1 MISKRFVDHSLKFDW
16 LFIVLV
22 LALMGCGITLVY
34 SATVFEEVPLKDAFW
49 FKQIVYFFC
58 GIIMAGALVFVRI
71 DWLKRAAVPLY
82 VVSLILLAVVLFF
95 AGDVVKGAGR
105 WIDLGVFKLQPSEFA
120 KIAYLLTISYW
131 LSRHPVSLHKVKTFA
146 VPFALFIVPFGLVLK
161 QPDLSTALVFIAV
174 TMVGFFFAGLSF
186 ADVFLI
192 VSPLLSVLFSHS
204 QSIQF
209 EVLWGLLICAVVFT
223 LVRRKLP
230 KILTG
235 LFLFANIL
243 AGYASTM
250 AWNMLE
256 PHQQKRVNTFLDP
269 MSDPLGD
276 GYQVLQSL
284 TAIGSGGVSGKGFG
298 NGTQTNLAF
307 LPEEHTD
314 FIFSVLGEQFGF
326 VGCAFVLVLYGLFLW
341 RATSICKRSADPFVT
356 LMVMGA
362 STIFLFHILVN
373 IAMTIGLMP
382 VTGLPLPFLS
392 YGGSFALTCMVL
404 VGFLLCLRYQ
414 EAADSLTEI
423 FCK

>member
-1 MISKRFVDHSLKFDW
+1 M
-16 LFIVLV
+16 FIALT
-22 LALMGCGITLVY
+22 LALMSVGVALVY
-34 SATVFEEVPLKDAFW
+34 SATIAEDASVVELFW
-49 FKQIVYFFC
+49 FKQIVYFVF
-58 GIIMAGALVFVRI
+58 GSVFAVALIFVRV
-71 DWLKRAAVPLY
+71 DWLKRAAIPLY
-82 VVSLILLAVVLFF
+82 ALALVLLVVVLFF

-105 WIDLGVFKLQPSEFA
+105 GIDLGIFKLQPSEFA
-120 KIAYLLTISYW
+120 KIAYLLIFSYW
-131 LSRHPVSLHKVKTFA
+131 LSKHPVSLYKMKTFV
-146 VPFALFIVPFGLVLK
+146 VPFFLFIVPFALVLK

-174 TMVGFFFAGLSF
+174 TMVGFFFAGLTLT
-186 ADVFLI
+186 DMFLI
-192 VSPLLSVLFSHS
+192 VSPVFSVFFSHS
-204 QSIQF
+204 QALVF
-209 EVLWGLLICAVVFT
+209 EILWGLLICVVVFA
-223 LVRRKLP
+223 LFRRRLP
-230 KILTG
+230 KVLTALILM
-235 LFLFANIL
+235 ANIF

-284 TAIGSGGVSGKGFG
+284 TAIGSGGLTGKGFG
-298 NGTQTNLAF
+298 NGSQTNLAF

-326 VGCAFVLVLYGLFLW
+326 LGCAFVLVLYALFLW
-341 RATSICKRSADPFVT
+341 RATSISKLSSDPFVT

-362 STIFLFHILVN
+362 STIFLFHIMVN

-404 VGFLLCLRYQ
+404 VGFLLCLRFQ
-414 EAADSLTEI
+414 ARRR
-423 FCK
+423 

>member
-1 MISKRFVDHSLKFDW
+1 MKSGRFLDQSLKFDW
-16 LFIVLV
+16 LFIVLA
-22 LALMGCGITLVY
+22 LALMSCGVSLVY
-34 SATVFEEVPLKDAFW
+34 SATVNEDVSLIDTVW
-49 FKQIVYFFC
+49 FKQIFYFLF
-58 GIIMAGALVFVRI
+58 GMVLAGLLVFVRI

-82 VVSLILLAVVLFF
+82 VVALILLCVVLFF

-131 LSRHPVSLHKVKTFA
+131 LSRHPVSLYKVKTFV
-146 VPFALFIVPFGLVLK
+146 VPFFLFIVPFGLVLK

-174 TMVGFFFAGLSF
+174 TMVGFFFAGLTLT
-186 ADVFLI
+186 DMFLL

-204 QSIQF
+204 QEMFF
-209 EVLWGLLICAVVFT
+209 EILWGLLICAVVFA
-223 LVRRKLP
+223 LVRRRLP

-235 LFLFANIL
+235 IFLMANIL
-243 AGYASTM
+243 AGYASSM

-284 TAIGSGGVSGKGFG
+284 TAIGSGGLTGKGFG

-326 VGCAFVLVLYGLFLW
+326 MGCAIVLVLYALFLW
-341 RATSICKRSADPFVT
+341 RATSICKQSSDPFVT

-362 STIFLFHILVN
+362 STIFLFHIVVN

-414 EAADSLTEI
+414 ARRR
-423 FCK
+423 

>member
-1 MISKRFVDHSLKFDW
+1 MRYGRFLDQSLKFDW
-16 LFIVLV
+16 LFIVLT
-22 LALMGCGITLVY
+22 LALMCCGVALVY
-34 SATVFEEVPLKDAFW
+34 SATIAEDISVFEMFW
-49 FKQIVYFFC
+49 FKQIIYFVFGC
-58 GIIMAGALVFVRI
+58 VVAAALVFVRI
-71 DWLKRAAVPLY
+71 DWLKRVAVPLY
-82 VVSLILLAVVLFF
+82 AISLVLLCVVLFF

-105 WIDLGVFKLQPSEFA
+105 WIDLGIFKLQPSEFA

-131 LSRHPVSLHKVKTFA
+131 LSRHPVSLHKMKTFV
-146 VPFALFIVPFGLVLK
+146 VPFFLFIVPFALVLK

-174 TMVGFFFAGLSF
+174 TMVGFFFAGLTLT
-186 ADVFLI
+186 DMFLI
-192 VSPLLSVLFSHS
+192 VSPVLSVLFSHS
-204 QSIQF
+204 QAIGF
-209 EVLWGLLICAVVFT
+209 EVLWGFLICAVVFA

-230 KILTG
+230 KVLTG
-235 LFLFANIL
+235 IILFANIL
-243 AGYASTM
+243 AGYASSM

-284 TAIGSGGVSGKGFG
+284 TAIGSGGLTGKGFG

-326 VGCAFVLVLYGLFLW
+326 VGCVFVLTLYALFLW
-341 RATSICKRSADPFVT
+341 RATSICKQSSDPFVT

-362 STIFLFHILVN
+362 STIFLFHIMVN

-414 EAADSLTEI
+414 ARRR
-423 FCK
+423 

>member
-1 MISKRFVDHSLKFDW
+1 MKPRQLLDQSLKIDW
-16 LFIVLV
+16 LFIL
-22 LALMGCGITLVY
+22 LTFALMSCGVALVY
-34 SATVFEEVPLKDAFW
+34 SATIAEDISVVEMFW
-49 FKQIVYFFC
+49 FKQIVYFLF
-58 GIIMAGALVFVRI
+58 GSVVAAALIFVRI
-71 DWLKRAAVPLY
+71 DWMKRVAVPLY
-82 VVSLILLAVVLFF
+82 ILALVLLCVVLFF

-105 WIDLGVFKLQPSEFA
+105 WIDLGIFKLQPSEFA
-120 KIAYLLTISYW
+120 KIAYLLVISYW
-131 LSRHPVSLHKVKTFA
+131 LSKHPVSLYKMKTFVVPLFLFS
-146 VPFALFIVPFGLVLK
+146 VPFALVLK

-174 TMVGFFFAGLSF
+174 TMVGFFFAGLTLT
-186 ADVFLI
+186 DMFLI
-192 VSPLLSVLFSHS
+192 VSPVLSVLFSHS
-204 QSIQF
+204 QAIGF
-209 EVLWGLLICAVVFT
+209 EILWGVLICAVVFA
-223 LVRRKLP
+223 LFRRKLP

-235 LFLFANIL
+235 IILLANIF
-243 AGYASTM
+243 AGYASSM

-284 TAIGSGGVSGKGFG
+284 TAIGSGGLTGKGFG

-326 VGCAFVLVLYGLFLW
+326 AGCAVVLVLYALFLW
-341 RATSICKRSADPFVT
+341 RATSICKQSSDPFVT

-373 IAMTIGLMP
+373 IAMTVGLMP

-392 YGGSFALTCMVL
+392 YGGSFALTCMLL

-414 EAADSLTEI
+414 ARRR
-423 FCK
+423 

>member
-1 MISKRFVDHSLKFDW
+1 MMSGRILEQSLKFDW
-16 LFIVLV
+16 LFIAITG
-22 LALMGCGITLVY
+22 ALMCCGVTLVY
-34 SATVFEEVPLKDAFW
+34 TATANEDVPLLDMFW
-49 FKQIVYFFC
+49 FKQIIYFIF
-58 GIIMAGALVFVRI
+58 GSMFAFALVFVRI

-82 VVSLILLAVVLFF
+82 AVSLVLLCVVLFL

-105 WIDLGVFKLQPSEFA
+105 WIDLGIFKLQPSEFA

-131 LSRHPVSLHKVKTFA
+131 LSKHPVSLFKMRTF
-146 VPFALFIVPFGLVLK
+146 VIPFLLFIVPFALVLK
-161 QPDLSTALVFIAV
+161 QPDLSTALVFTAV
-174 TMVGFFFAGLSF
+174 TMVGFFFAGLTLT
-186 ADVFLI
+186 DMFLI
-192 VSPLLSVLFSHS
+192 VSPVFSVLFSHS
-204 QSIQF
+204 QERLF
-209 EVLWGLLICAVVFT
+209 EVLWGFLIFMVVFA
-223 LVRRKLP
+223 LFRRRLP
-230 KILTG
+230 KVLSGIIL
-235 LFLFANIL
+235 LANIF

-284 TAIGSGGVSGKGFG
+284 TAIGSGGLTGKGFG

-326 VGCAFVLVLYGLFLW
+326 LGCLFVLTLYALFLW
-341 RATSICKRSADPFVT
+341 RATSVCRMTSDPFVT

-392 YGGSFALTCMVL
+392 YGGSFALICMVL
-404 VGFLLCLRYQ
+404 VGLLLCLRFQ
-414 EAADSLTEI
+414 ARRR
-423 FCK
+423 

>member
-1 MISKRFVDHSLKFDW
+1 MKPKRLLDHSLKFDW

-22 LALMGCGITLVY
+22 VALMCCGVTLVY
-34 SATVFEEVPLKDAFW
+34 SATIAEDISVFDKFW
-49 FKQIVYFFC
+49 FKQIVYFVF
-58 GIIMAGALVFVRI
+58 GSIFAAVLVLVRI
-71 DWLKRAAVPLY
+71 DWLKRAALPLY
-82 VVSLILLAVVLFF
+82 FVSLVLLCIVLFI

-105 WIDLGVFKLQPSEFA
+105 WIDLGIFKLQPSEFA

-131 LSRHPVSLHKVKTFA
+131 LSKHPVSLYNVKTFV
-146 VPFALFIVPFGLVLK
+146 VPFALFIVPFALVLK

-174 TMVGFFFAGLSF
+174 TMVGFFFAGLTLT
-186 ADVFLI
+186 DMFLI
-192 VSPLLSVLFSHS
+192 VSPVLSVLFSHS
-204 QSIQF
+204 QAIGF
-209 EVLWGLLICAVVFT
+209 EVLWGVLICVVVFA
-223 LVRRKLP
+223 LVRRRLP

-235 LFLFANIL
+235 IILLANIL
-243 AGYASTM
+243 AGYASSM

-284 TAIGSGGVSGKGFG
+284 TAIGSGGLTGKGFG

-326 VGCAFVLVLYGLFLW
+326 VGCAVVLTLYALFLW
-341 RATSICKRSADPFVT
+341 RTTSICKLSSDSFVT

-404 VGFLLCLRYQ
+404 VGFLLCLRYR
-414 EAADSLTEI
+414 ARRR
-423 FCK
+423 

>member
-1 MISKRFVDHSLKFDW
+1 MKSGRFLDQSLKFDW
-16 LFIVLV
+16 LFIVLA
-22 LALMGCGITLVY
+22 LALMSCGVSLVY
-34 SATVFEEVPLKDAFW
+34 SATVNEDVSLIDTFW
-49 FKQIVYFFC
+49 FKQIFYFLF
-58 GIIMAGALVFVRI
+58 GMVLAGLLVFVRI

-82 VVSLILLAVVLFF
+82 VVALILLCVVLFF

-131 LSRHPVSLHKVKTFA
+131 LSRHPVSLYKVKTFV
-146 VPFALFIVPFGLVLK
+146 VPFFLFIVPFGLVLK

-174 TMVGFFFAGLSF
+174 TMVGFFFAGLTLT
-186 ADVFLI
+186 DMFLL

-204 QSIQF
+204 QEMFF
-209 EVLWGLLICAVVFT
+209 EILWGLLICAVVFA
-223 LVRRKLP
+223 LVRRRLP

-235 LFLFANIL
+235 IFLMANIL
-243 AGYASTM
+243 AGYASSM

-284 TAIGSGGVSGKGFG
+284 TAIGSGGLTGKGFG

-326 VGCAFVLVLYGLFLW
+326 VGCAIVLALYALFLW
-341 RATSICKRSADPFVT
+341 RATSICKQSSDPFVT

-362 STIFLFHILVN
+362 STIFLFHIVVN

-414 EAADSLTEI
+414 ARRR
-423 FCK
+423 